1 MVRKKYT
8 YPVVLSIA
16 GTDPSGGAG
25 IQADLK
31 TFSALGC
38 YGMSVI
44 TALVAQ
50 NTQGVRSI
58 HTVPPGFVQ
67 DQLNAVLEDI
77 RPDAI
82 KIGMVHTPEL
92 AVVIASTLKRYPDIP
107 VVFDP
112 VMIATSGDRLIE
124 EPTVQ
129 AIINELFPLTTVIT
143 PNMDEASY
151 LINAKIETVEDMAD
165 AGGEIMALGCKNV
178 LLKGGHLKSSKL
190 TSMLFDKKGVV
201 ETYTSERIETNNIH
215 GSGCTLSSATAAYIA
230 RGKGLNKAVAF
241 AQEYINGAILNGAD
255 VAIGHG
261 NGPLNHFYNSQKM
274 IKNEME

>member
-1 MVRKKYT
+1 MKKHYS

-38 YGMSVI
+38 YGMSAI

-50 NTQGVRSI
+50 NTKGVRSI
-58 HTVPPGFVQ
+58 HNVPPSFVKE
-67 DQLNAVLEDI
+67 QLDTVLEDI
-77 RPDAI
+77 CPHAI

-92 AVVIASTLKRYPDIP
+92 VEVIAATLKHYPDIP

-124 EPTVQ
+124 EPTVD
-129 AIINELFPLTTVIT
+129 AIINELFPLTAVIT
-143 PNMDEASY
+143 PNMDEASF
-151 LINAKIETVEDMAD
+151 LISENITTVADMEQAGVKIVN
-165 AGGEIMALGCKNV
+165 LGCNNV
-178 LLKGGHLKSSKL
+178 LLKGGHLQSKEL
-190 TSMLFDKKGVV
+190 TSILFNKNGVV
-201 ETYTSERIETNNIH
+201 EKYTSHRVETNNVH
-215 GSGCTLSSATAAYIA
+215 GSGCTLSSAIASCIA
-230 RGKGLNKAVAF
+230 RGETLEKAVAL
-241 AQEYINGAILNGAD
+241 AQEYINGAIQQGAD
-255 VAIGHG
+255 VAIGNG
-261 NGPLNHFYNSQKM
+261 NGPLNHFYNPHKM